1 MSSMLGKYKND
12 YEDLY
17 FVDETNT
24 STIYRGY
31 NKLYDR
37 DCYLKVISKKQL
49 KLDDYDLRLEQLK
62 REEEITKLCNS
73 ENIINFYRRIETED
87 NIIFELEYCEDD
99 LKTYLDENGE
109 LENKKEFFKK
119 IVISLA
125 KALKII
131 HNNQVIHRDIKPQNM
146 FIINKDDENEN
157 KKIKLGDFGCSI
169 FIKDNI
175 SDPIGTILYT
185 APEILK
191 NLQYD
196 EKCDLWSLGVSLYEL
211 YFGIL
216 PYGPDATTNTIM
228 DIIYDEDNFR
238 LKKTNIPTLD
248 ILFNLLIE
256 INPQKR
262 INHNDFFDLVFDEKF
277 MDKYYIYPK
286 FIDKFQQIYKQ
297 DDVFYKIQIKK
308 EAHNIEE
315 ELKENADKIL
325 TFVKGG
331 HLPDIMNFPNGN
343 INEEQK
349 YNNIIYY
356 DENTDFLNSINRD
369 SDAFERITPGAFI
382 LCTNMES
389 LKLIR
394 TEILAQIKKDKRT
407 TFNLITTGSK
417 CDKIMNFLKEDEN
430 FQKSIKNV
438 CIYCNFLERWSF
450 LKEKYE
456 IIREVCNKA
465 EKVIN
470 FINQFSSSDIKAF
483 PITKLIT
490 YYDYCDKYKERHY
503 EISKFYGDLT
513 IESYNKYIQ
522 KMKLLVKKEGDA
534 KQLKIKD
541 QNQQKLLESFFTF
554 DIKKD
559 INVLDRLII
568 KEYTKNTFYGDLN
581 KWLMNSKMNSYET
594 VAYFTA
600 RLMFSFNNYGL
611 NNKMYYKSNKTE
623 VRRGIK
629 LPYSCLLP
637 YERAKGKIILLSGF
651 TSTSLDEKQARN
663 FSGRNQTKEQYK
675 TKLIF
680 SVIYI
685 ITNNYKKKWISNG
698 VNIEKESVFKTEKEI
713 LYQPFSFYYVRD
725 VQIDLINYKAD
736 IYLDTIGKYEIL
748 EEKIKVGKTIKYN
761 EKERIMEI
769 N

>member
-1 MSSMLGKYKND
+1 MSSILGKYKND

-24 STIYRGY
+24 SKIYRGY
-31 NKLYDR
+31 NKFNDR
-37 DCYLKVISKKQL
+37 NCYLKIISKKQL
-49 KLDDYDLRLEQLK
+49 ELDDYDLRLEQLR

-109 LENKKEFFKK
+109 LENEKVLFKN
-119 IVISLA
+119 IVISVA
-125 KALKII
+125 KALMII
-131 HNNQVIHRDIKPQNM
+131 HNKQVIHRDIKPQNM
-146 FIINKDDENEN
+146 FIINKDEENEN

-169 FIKDNI
+169 YIKDNT

-191 NLQYD
+191 NLEYD

-256 INPQKR
+256 INPKKR

-277 MDKYYIYPK
+277 MDKYYINPK
-286 FIDKFQQIYKQ
+286 YSDKFQLICKQ
-297 DDVFYKIQIKK
+297 DDVFYNIQIKK
-308 EAHNIEE
+308 EAHNIKE

-331 HLPDIMNFPNGN
+331 HLPDIMNFANGN

-349 YNNIIYY
+349 FNNIIYY
-356 DENTDFLNSINRD
+356 DENTEYLHSINFE
-369 SDAFERITPGAFI
+369 SDLFERNTPGAFI
-382 LCTNMES
+382 LCINMES

-394 TEILAQIKKDKRT
+394 TEILHQIKKDKRT

-417 CDKIMNFLKEDEN
+417 CDKVMNFLKEDEN
-430 FQKSIKNV
+430 FKKCIKNV
-438 CIYCNFLERWSF
+438 CIYCKNLKKWYF
-450 LKEKYE
+450 LKDKYE
-456 IIREVCNKA
+456 IIREVCNRA
-465 EKVIN
+465 DKVIN
-470 FINQFSSSDIKAF
+470 FINQFSSSDIKPF

-490 YYDYCDKYKERHY
+490 YDDYCDKYKERHY
-503 EISKFYGDLT
+503 EIAKFYGDLT
-513 IESYNKYIQ
+513 IESYKNNIKN
-522 KMKLLVKKEGDA
+522 MKLLIEEKGEAKK
-534 KQLKIKD
+534 LKIKE
-541 QNQQKLLESFFTF
+541 QNQEQLLESFFTF

-559 INVLDRLII
+559 INALDKLII

-600 RLMFSFNNYGL
+600 RLMYSLNNYGL
-611 NNKMYYKSNKTE
+611 NNQMYYKSNKSE

-637 YERAKGKIILLSGF
+637 YERAKGKYILLSGF

-685 ITNNYKKKWISNG
+685 ITNNYKEKWIPNG

-725 VQIDLINYKAD
+725 VQIDLNNYKAD
-736 IYLDTIGKYEIL
+736 IYLETIGKYEIL
-748 EEKIKVGKTIKYN
+748 EEKIRMGKQIQLNK
-761 EKERIMEI
+761 EKRIMEI
-769 N
+769 K